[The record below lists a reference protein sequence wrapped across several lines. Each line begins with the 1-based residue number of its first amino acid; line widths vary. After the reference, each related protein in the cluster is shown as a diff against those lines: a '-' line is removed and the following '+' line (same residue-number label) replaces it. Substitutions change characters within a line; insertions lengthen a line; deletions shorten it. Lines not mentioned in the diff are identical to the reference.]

1 MSSSSVIGV
10 TCVVGAKG
18 IVKGVLGVLEDV
30 CDILSTAVGME
41 AQSNCS
47 AECCPP
53 YSVVYYTN
61 NLVL

>member
-1 MSSSSVIGV
+1 
-10 TCVVGAKG
+10 VVGAKG